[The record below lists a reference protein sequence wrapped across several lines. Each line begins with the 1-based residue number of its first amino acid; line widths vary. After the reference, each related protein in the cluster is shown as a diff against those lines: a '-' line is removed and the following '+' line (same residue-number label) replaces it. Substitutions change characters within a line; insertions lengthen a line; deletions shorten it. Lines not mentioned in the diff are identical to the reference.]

1 MMIFNEQIVCV
12 VRSCVFLLV
21 SMFFEMFFICCCC
34 CLYSP
39 RCTRSLCFLK
49 QINNMK
55 KRRKTQRR
63 RAIDSIIQS
72 HSQSVALNLVSL
84 SVVCSI
90 LTAAASINKQ
100 DIKHYRRHHRD
111 NGA

>member
-12 VRSCVFLLV
+12 VCSCVFLLV

-55 KRRKTQRR
+55 KKEKNTEAKSDRFNYSISFSIRRIELGFSFGCLFHFNRR
-63 RAIDSIIQS
+63 CQ
-72 HSQSVALNLVSL
+72 H
-84 SVVCSI
+84 
-90 LTAAASINKQ
+90 
-100 DIKHYRRHHRD
+100 
-111 NGA
+111 